1 MSVLITIIIFILIF
15 SAIVIVHELGHF
27 LAARRVGIKV
37 EEFGL
42 GLPPRAKKL
51 WHDKKGTLFSLNWIP
66 FGGFCR
72 MFGEDSTD
80 SKLVKNKKSFISKT
94 KWQRTQVICAG
105 VFMNFI
111 MGVLLLT
118 IVFTAGAEPFI
129 LNKNDFNRHLELG
142 NIITEDGILINEV
155 FKESVAEKAGFQSGD
170 IILEINSKPV
180 GSSEEIIAL
189 TGKYKNKLL
198 TYTLERNREEVTRGV
213 VIPKEGKIGVSIAS
227 VPIIREVK
235 KVKFP
240 VHLAFVESVKE
251 SGRLASATVIMFADV
266 LRRVVSQFQISDNVA
281 GPIGIAQMTHDVSQ
295 QGLIALLK
303 FIALLSISLATIN
316 ILPLPALD
324 GGRFLFIIV
333 EFIRGRRANTNWES
347 AIHGIGFILLM
358 FLIAAITYKD
368 ILRLIFG

>member
-1 MSVLITIIIFILIF
+1 MSILLTIIIFILIF
-15 SAIVIVHELGHF
+15 SVIVIIHELGHF

-51 WHDKKGTLFSLNWIP
+51 WRDKKGTLFSLNWIP
-66 FGGFCR
+66 FGGFVR
-72 MFGEDSTD
+72 MFGEDSID

-105 VFMNFI
+105 VFMNFV

-129 LNKNDFNRHLELG
+129 LNKNDFDKHLELG
-142 NIITEDGILINEV
+142 NIVTEDGILINEIL
-155 FKESVAEKAGFQSGD
+155 KESAAEKAGFHSGD
-170 IILEINSKPV
+170 IILKINDKEV

-189 TGKYKNKLL
+189 TQRYKNRTL
-198 TYTLERNREEVTRGV
+198 TYTIERNREEITKNI

-227 VPIIREVK
+227 IPIIREVK

-240 VHLAFVESVKE
+240 IHLAFMESIKE
-251 SGRLASATVIMFADV
+251 SARLASATAIMFADV
-266 LRRVVSQFQISDNVA
+266 LKKVVSQFQISDNVA

-303 FIALLSISLATIN
+303 FMALLSISLATIN

-333 EFIRGRRANTNWES
+333 ELIRGKRADARWES

-358 FLIAAITYKD
+358 LLIAAITYKD
-368 ILRLIFG
+368 ILRLVFG